1 MAAASTAV
9 TVTAEAAVAAVAEQP
24 PAVAAGPAT
33 DTAGSPVAEQPRVPA
48 GPACSAADSPGA
60 ADSAA
65 AV

>member
-1 MAAASTAV
+1 MS
-9 TVTAEAAVAAVAEQP
+9 AVAEQP